1 MTVTNEDEYDLLGTI
16 EHLRKRPH
24 VIVSVDVP
32 YDRNDKLVNVL
43 SGNRYGPFDK
53 VVESLACE
61 TIESV
66 RRVDFL
72 AQLVL
77 GHLFWCVMTT

>member
-32 YDRNDKLVNVL
+32 WDRNDKLVNAL
-43 SGNRYGPFDK
+43 SGSRYEPFDK
-53 VVESLACE
+53 VVVSLACE
-61 TIESV
+61 TVETV

-72 AQLVL
+72 AQLVVS
-77 GHLFWCVMTT
+77 HLFR